1 MVDKPL
7 YAKTVAVIRD
17 AVERVRAMLP
27 ASAEAFAADRT
38 AREVVVLNL
47 FVAIQAA
54 IDLAARWLADEGWD
68 VPQRYGDLFTA
79 LADHQVLSKEL
90 ARRLAEAVGFRN
102 LVAHQYGV
110 IDWARLHAMATSSDL
125 DDLER
130 FCAEL
135 STKLI

>member
-1 MVDKPL
+1 VVDKPL

>member
-7 YAKTVAVIRD
+7 YAKKVAVIRD

-27 ASAEAFAADRT
+27 ASAEAFVADRT

-68 VPQRYGDLFTA
+68 VPQRYGDLFAA

-90 ARRLAEAVGFRN
+90 VRRLAEAVGFRN

>member
-1 MVDKPL
+1 VVDKPL
-7 YAKTVAVIRD
+7 YAKKVAVIRD

-27 ASAEAFAADRT
+27 ASAEAFVADRT

-68 VPQRYGDLFTA
+68 VPQRYGDLFAA

-90 ARRLAEAVGFRN
+90 VRRLAEAVGFRN

>member
-1 MVDKPL
+1 VVDKPL
-7 YAKTVAVIRD
+7 YARKVAVIRD

-27 ASAEAFAADRT
+27 PSAEAFAADRT

-47 FVAIQAA
+47 FVAIQAS

-68 VPQRYGDLFTA
+68 VPQRYGELFTA
-79 LADHQVLSKEL
+79 LADHRVLSTEL

-102 LVAHQYGV
+102 LVAHQYGA

-125 DDLER
+125 EDLEQ

-135 STKLI
+135 ATKLA